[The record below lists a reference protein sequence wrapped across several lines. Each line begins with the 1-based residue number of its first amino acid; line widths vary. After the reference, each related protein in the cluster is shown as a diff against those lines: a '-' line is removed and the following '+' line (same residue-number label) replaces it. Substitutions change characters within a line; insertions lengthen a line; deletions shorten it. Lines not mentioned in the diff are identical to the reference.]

1 MSVHGAKIPGS
12 GREASWMDASDKP
25 RRENLPWYETE
36 ARVLRQLKVD
46 HGADSKAW
54 KWLQRSI
61 HWDSPDLK
69 TATTEQVM
77 AEYPSPDSTDKE
89 QAINDARLLRTM
101 VWQNWIKILASLM
114 LPIDGNLRSFWYQV
128 VKPFYRRHNLLEHGR
143 SPKSTGDAV
152 AASMNEALADFVSRR
167 IFEYGGAFQFYS
179 ADVFWQRGKDQP
191 RILLFFE
198 KRGMYELC
206 KWAYKN
212 IAKISYMASRGQ
224 PSFLELEKFS
234 KDFADGRVGTFIVGG
249 FPDWDPFGWKILEE
263 LDAKLRFLGQ
273 RVARDKKTGEWIQF
287 KVKTYML
294 TAAKLFTEEDIA
306 SGDDLSL
313 WPESYQPMV
322 DDWLAKGGGV
332 HGKPIALSID
342 AIPPPKMKV
351 QMERFVEYAQGGQM
365 DSKYVRIK
373 PIDTSSIRDTFQDFS
388 LDDDRYRISPRH
400 LEPSVPMDDTYDI

>member
-1 MSVHGAKIPGS
+1 MLLSVHGAKIPGS
-12 GREASWMDASDKP
+12 GGEASWMDASDKP

-46 HGADSKAW
+46 HGADSKTW

-69 TATTEQVM
+69 TATTEQVLV
-77 AEYPSPDSTDKE
+77 EYRSPDKD
-89 QAINDARLLRTM
+89 QLINDSRLLRTM
-101 VWQNWIKILASLM
+101 TWQSWIKIQATLM
-114 LPIDGNLRSFWYQV
+114 LPVDGNLRSFWYQV

-152 AASMNEALADFVSRR
+152 SEAMNEALGEFVFRR
-167 IFEYGGAFQFYS
+167 IFEYGGAFQFHS

-198 KRGMYELC
+198 KRGMYDLC
-206 KWAYKN
+206 KWAYKS

-234 KDFADGRVGTFIVGG
+234 KEFADGRVGTFIVGG
-249 FPDWDPFGWKILEE
+249 FPDWDPFGWKIMEE
-263 LDAKLRFLGQ
+263 LDAKLRFLGE

-313 WPESYQPMV
+313 WPPEYQEMV
-322 DDWLAKGGGV
+322 KDWLAKGGGV
-332 HGKPIALSID
+332 NGKPIALSID
-342 AIPPPKMKV
+342 SIPVPKMKV
-351 QMERFVEYAQGGQM
+351 LIERFVGYAEGGQM
-365 DSKYVRIK
+365 DSKYVRVK
-373 PIDTSSIRDTFQDFS
+373 PLETRSLKHTFHDFS
-388 LDDDRYRISPRH
+388 LNNDTYHIHRRDI
-400 LEPSVPMDDTYDI
+400 EPHIPPPDTYDI

>member
-1 MSVHGAKIPGS
+1 
-12 GREASWMDASDKP
+12 MDACDKP

-36 ARVLRQLKVD
+36 AKVLRKVKAD
-46 HGADSKAW
+46 LGAESKAW
-54 KWLQRSI
+54 KWLQKAI

-69 TATTEQVM
+69 TAATEQIL
-77 AEYPSPDSTDKE
+77 AEYPAPAGSKDDEGTPE
-89 QAINDARLLRTM
+89 INDSRLLRTM
-101 VWQNWIKILASLM
+101 IWQSWVKIQASLM
-114 LPIDGNLRSFWYQV
+114 LSIDGNLRSFWYQV

-143 SPKSTGDAV
+143 GPKSTGDEV
-152 AASMNEALADFVSRR
+152 ASTMNGALADFVSRR
-167 IFEYGGAFQFYS
+167 VFEYGGAFQFHS
-179 ADVFWQRGKDQP
+179 ADIFWQRGKDQP

-234 KDFADGRVGTFIVGG
+234 KDFADGKVGTFIVGG
-249 FPDWDPFGWKILEE
+249 FPDWDPFGWKIMEE

-294 TAAKLFTEEDIA
+294 TSAKLFTEEDIA

-313 WPESYQPMV
+313 WPKEYQGQIQA
-322 DDWLAKGGGV
+322 WLDKGGGV
-332 HGKPIALSID
+332 NGKPIALSVD
-342 AIPPPKMKV
+342 AIPVPKMKV
-351 QMERFVEYAQGGQM
+351 QMERFVDYATGDQM

-373 PIDTSSIRDTFQDFS
+373 PIDTDSIRHTFQDFS
-388 LDDDRYRISPRH
+388 LDDDRYRIHPRDFVLPSPI
-400 LEPSVPMDDTYDI
+400 DDTYEA

>member
-1 MSVHGAKIPGS
+1 
-12 GREASWMDASDKP
+12 MDASDKP

-36 ARVLRQLKVD
+36 AKVLRKLK
-46 HGADSKAW
+46 ADLGEESKAW
-54 KWLQRSI
+54 KWLQRSV

-69 TATTEQVM
+69 TATTEQVV
-77 AEYPSPDSTDKE
+77 AEFPSTAKG
-89 QAINDARLLRTM
+89 QLINDARLLRTM
-101 VWQNWIKILASLM
+101 VWQSWIKIQAKLM
-114 LPIDGNLRSFWYQV
+114 LAIDGNLRSFWYQV

-143 SPKSTGDAV
+143 SPLKSTGDAT
-152 AASMNEALADFVSRR
+152 ADAMNGALADFVSRR

-212 IAKISYMASRGQ
+212 IARISYMASRGQ
-224 PSFLELEKFS
+224 PSFLELEKFA

-249 FPDWDPFGWKILEE
+249 FPDWDPFGWKIMEE
-263 LDAKLRFLGQ
+263 LDAKLRFLGE

-294 TAAKLFTEEDIA
+294 TAAKLFSEEDIA
-306 SGDDLSL
+306 SGDDLTF
-313 WPESYQPMV
+313 WPQSFQSMIK
-322 DDWLAKGGGV
+322 DWVEKGGGV
-332 HGKPIALSID
+332 NGKPIALSID

-373 PIDTSSIRDTFQDFS
+373 PIDTRSIRHTFQDFS
-388 LDDDRYRISPRH
+388 LDNDRYRIHPRH
-400 LEPSVPMDDTYDI
+400 LEPSILIDDTYDI

>member
-1 MSVHGAKIPGS
+1 LFLSVHAAKIPGAS
-12 GREASWMDASDKP
+12 AEASRMDASDKP

-36 ARVLRQLKVD
+36 AKVLRKLK
-46 HGADSKAW
+46 ADLGEESKAW
-54 KWLQRSI
+54 KWLQRSV

-69 TATTEQVM
+69 TATTEQVV
-77 AEYPSPDSTDKE
+77 AEFPSTAKG
-89 QAINDARLLRTM
+89 QLINDARLLRTM
-101 VWQNWIKILASLM
+101 VWQSWIKIQAKLM
-114 LPIDGNLRSFWYQV
+114 LAIDGNLRSFWYQV

-143 SPKSTGDAV
+143 SPLKSTGDAT
-152 AASMNEALADFVSRR
+152 ADAMNGALADFVSRR

-212 IAKISYMASRGQ
+212 IARISYMASRGQ
-224 PSFLELEKFS
+224 PSFLELEKFA

-249 FPDWDPFGWKILEE
+249 FPDWDPFGWKIMEE
-263 LDAKLRFLGQ
+263 LDAKLRFLGE

-294 TAAKLFTEEDIA
+294 TAAKLFSEEDIA
-306 SGDDLSL
+306 SGDDLTF
-313 WPESYQPMV
+313 WPQSFQSMIK
-322 DDWLAKGGGV
+322 DWVEKGGGV
-332 HGKPIALSID
+332 NGKPIALSID

-373 PIDTSSIRDTFQDFS
+373 PIDTRSIRHTFQDFS
-388 LDDDRYRISPRH
+388 LDNDRYRIHPRH
-400 LEPSVPMDDTYDI
+400 LEPSILIDDTYDI